1 MAFPFPSLSLA
12 GLLARR
18 ALLLYAAAWTA
29 VATTAVAVA
38 AFAPELAFVWAV
50 GPGAP
55 LSRACPGTTTGGD
68 GGTFTVGLPL
78 DGPPWDAVCVPADM
92 FGRAKP
98 DVIVPLVFAVVVV
111 TGAVWF
117 TTAVGVWED
126 EHDDEPSSPAVF
138 LEQV

>member
-78 DGPPWDAVCVPADM
+78 DGPPWDAVCVPAGM

>member
-55 LSRACPGTTTGGD
+55 LSRACPGTTTGNGD
-68 GGTFTVGLPL
+68 GFTVGLPV
-78 DGPPWDAVCVPADM
+78 DGPPWDAVCVPASM